1 MVGVT
6 IFLLLISYSGLKSP
20 KVQTYITKNLAEKL
34 SEELNT
40 EVTIESVDIKL
51 IKTIVLEGVLIKDLH
66 KDTLLYVNYFS
77 LNVSNYNLDSN
88 YFNISDVEL
97 TNTAFYLKKYLG
109 EDELNL
115 QFIIDHFALEDT
127 AKASLRWLIDGEN
140 LLLDNIHFKYHD
152 ENSIDTINSGINFKD
167 LDLIV
172 SNGSFHKMHVIG
184 DTLIGKIENLN
195 VTEKSGFEI
204 NKFTAMT
211 SISSVHAAIDEL
223 HLITNSSEIIGDL
236 NFSYKKYEDY
246 SNFINEIQIE
256 SHLDSTKLNLS
267 DIAYFV
273 PVLNGADQEVII
285 SSAFKGSINSFI
297 LSDLDIAFEKYT
309 KITAE
314 IEVAG
319 LPDINSTFIHFDDAK
334 IKTHYSDLEEVQ
346 VPPYNQAKYLE
357 LPNELKKLGMFSF
370 DGDYKG
376 LISEFELNGKLN
388 SLLGTVVA
396 KMRYTEN
403 IEKGVNYYNGRVYA
417 IDFDVGKLIEN
428 SDIGPV
434 TLDVDL
440 SGSGFN
446 PEDIQAN
453 LLGEIKS
460 IELLNYVYSDI
471 ELEGEISNSRFNGYT
486 VVDDKNAF
494 LRFDGVVDFETKLPK
509 FQFVANVQNANLS
522 ALNIASDSC
531 NCNIST
537 FITADFKANS
547 IDDIEGY
554 IGVYKTDYQQKD
566 KQMVIADIELF
577 ASRDSVARKLKL
589 VSDMV
594 NGEIAGTFKMVD
606 ITQSVS
612 HMVYQSLPTLFNEEV
627 KSPDSVYFSYEFEV
641 ANTQEATDIF
651 LPSLDIIEPLN
662 ISGNLD
668 SRDSSFVHT
677 VTSNQLQYS
686 NAIINNFSSEVLSDS
701 GVLKANITSDKILI
715 GDSLIFL
722 NYQFFTKGVDNRF
735 LFETS
740 FDNQDSALN
749 YASIDGMLLCESSSK
764 FNFGLTNSDVSL
776 DGLHWRLKENNSV
789 EIDSTSISVK
799 NFQLQNALQKL
810 TIDGK
815 ITENPEDKI
824 LLLAENVKLE
834 TFDKFYKGIGLSL
847 FGIANGNAVF
857 SDPYNELIFS
867 ADLNLKELVVNGDSL
882 LTGNINARWI
892 AEDRVIK
899 TNGDFGKE
907 FAFTGSYNPKSKIE
921 NLDII
926 LSMKKLGLKK
936 FEPFVRGILSD
947 IKGDLSGALK
957 IQGTLS
963 DPKVKGTL
971 NLIDA
976 GINVDYLNTY
986 YTLRNEFI
994 TIEEDWF
1001 GFDIITIEDRHGG
1014 TAKATGT
1021 IIHEGFK
1028 NMNFDIAVFPKFFE
1042 SLHTVAEDNPVYY
1055 GDAYISGVVNVSGY
1069 AETMKMDIN
1078 VRTEKGTDLYIP
1090 LDGSKEYSE
1099 IDYIKFVIKDS
1110 TLLSEKEEY
1119 KVDLDGMEMTFDLE
1133 VTPEAKMEIIFD
1145 EDVGDIIKTQ
1155 GQGQIKMEISPSG
1168 DFNIYGNYEITDG
1181 DYLFTLEN
1189 VINKKFLVASG
1200 STISFDGDPL
1210 EAVLDVTAIYKLK
1223 ASLKDLGISSLDT
1236 TGKRVAVD
1244 CHLKMKESLSN
1255 PKIAF
1260 DIDLPNSTEKTN
1272 TDFKT
1277 AINSN
1282 SSMNKQMFSLLIIN
1296 RFVPL
1301 TDRGGFNAGGAG
1313 SSTSTELLS
1322 SQLSNW
1328 LSQISDDFDVGV
1340 NYRAGNEVA
1349 ASEVEVALST
1359 QLFNDRIT
1367 VETNVGV
1374 TGENSSSSNSSGI
1387 AGDFDLEY
1395 KISKDGKMRARVYS
1409 ESNDYNDVTTNNIK
1423 YTQGIGLFYT
1433 VEFDSFGK
1441 FFRNMF
1447 GKKKE

>member
-1 MVGVT
+1 LVGVI
-6 IFLLLISYSGLKSP
+6 IFLLLISYFGLKSP
-20 KVQTYITKNLAEKL
+20 KMQTYITKNLAEKL
-34 SEELNT
+34 SQELNT
-40 EVTIESVDIKL
+40 EVTIEGVDIKF

-77 LNVSNYNLDSN
+77 LDVSNYNLDSN
-88 YFNISDVEL
+88 YFNISEVEL
-97 TNTAFYLKKYLG
+97 RNTAFYLKKYLG
-109 EDELNL
+109 EDALNL
-115 QFIIDHFALEDT
+115 QFIIDHFATEDT
-127 AKASLRWLIDGEN
+127 VTTTARWLIDGEN
-140 LLLDNIHFKYHD
+140 LSLNNIHFKYHD
-152 ENSIDTINSGINFKD
+152 ENSTDTIISGINFKD

-195 VTEKSGFEI
+195 VTEKSGFEV

-211 SISSVHAAIDEL
+211 SISSIHAAIDEL
-223 HLITNSSEIIGDL
+223 HLITNSSEIIGEL
-236 NFSYKKYEDY
+236 NFSYNKYEDY
-246 SNFINEIQIE
+246 SDFINEIQIE

-285 SSAFKGSINSFI
+285 SSEFKGSVNSFI
-297 LSDLDIAFEKYT
+297 LSDIDIAFEKYT
-309 KITAE
+309 KISGD
-314 IEVAG
+314 IEVDG
-319 LPDINSTFIHFDDAK
+319 LPDVHSTFIYFDDLK

-346 VPPYNQAKYLE
+346 VPPYNQAKYIE
-357 LPNELKKLGMFSF
+357 LPNELKKLGMVDFT
-370 DGDYKG
+370 GDYKG
-376 LISEFELNGKLN
+376 LISEFELNGKFN
-388 SLLGTVVA
+388 TLLGTVDT
-396 KMRYTEN
+396 KIQYTESD
-403 IEKGVNYYNGRVYA
+403 EKGLNHYNGRVYA
-417 IDFDVGKLIEN
+417 IDFDVGKLIES
-428 SDIGPV
+428 SDIGSV
-434 TLDVDL
+434 TFDFDIY
-440 SGSGFN
+440 GSGFK

-453 LLGEIKS
+453 LLGEVKS

-471 ELEGEISNSRFNGYT
+471 ELEGEISNRRFNGYT
-486 VVDDKNAF
+486 VVDDENAF
-494 LRFDGVVDFETKLPK
+494 LRFDGVVDFETKIPK
-509 FQFVANVQNANLS
+509 FQFVANVQSANLS
-522 ALNIASDSC
+522 ELNIASDSC

-537 FITADFKANS
+537 FITADFKGIS

-554 IGVYKTDYQQKD
+554 IGVYKTDYHQKD
-566 KQMVIADIELF
+566 KQLVIADLELF
-577 ASRDSVARKLKL
+577 ASRDSVSRTLKL

-594 NGEIAGTFKMVD
+594 NGEIVGTFKMAD
-606 ITQSVS
+606 ITQSIS
-612 HMVYQSLPTLFNEEV
+612 HMVYQSLPTLFNEKV

-641 ANTQEATDIF
+641 AKTQGATDIF

-668 SRDSSFVHT
+668 SRDSSFVLT
-677 VTSNQLQYS
+677 VMSNQLQYS
-686 NAIINNFSSEVLSDS
+686 NAVINNFSTEALSDR
-701 GVLKANITSDKILI
+701 GVLKANITSDKILV
-715 GDSLIFL
+715 GDSLVFL
-722 NYQFFTKGVDNRF
+722 NYEFFTKGVDDLF

-749 YASIDGMLLCESSSK
+749 YASIDGMLLLESSSK
-764 FNFGLTNSDVSL
+764 FNFGLTNSDVSI
-776 DGLHWRLKENNSV
+776 DGLHWKLKENNSID
-789 EIDSTSISVK
+789 IDSTSITVN
-799 NFQLQNALQKL
+799 NFQLQNASQL
-810 TIDGK
+810 IIIEGK
-815 ITENPEDKI
+815 ITENPDDKI
-824 LLLAENVKLE
+824 LLLADNVKLE
-834 TFDKFYKGIGLSL
+834 TFDKFYNGTGLSL

-867 ADLNLKELVVNGDSL
+867 AEINLKELVVNGDSL
-882 LTGNINARWI
+882 VTGNINARWI
-892 AEDRVIK
+892 AEERAIK
-899 TNGDFGKE
+899 TSGDFGKE
-907 FAFTGSYNPKSKIE
+907 FAFKGSYNPKSKTE
-921 NLDII
+921 NLDIT
-926 LSMKKLGLKK
+926 LTMEKLGLKK
-936 FEPFVRGILSD
+936 FEPFVKGILSD
-947 IKGDLSGALK
+947 IKGDLSGALNVK
-957 IQGTLS
+957 GTLS
-963 DPKVKGTL
+963 EPKVQGTL

-986 YTLRNEFI
+986 YTLRNESI

-1001 GFDIITIEDRHGG
+1001 GFDIITIEDRHGSI
-1014 TAKATGT
+1014 AKATGT
-1021 IIHEGFK
+1021 IVHEGFK
-1028 NMNFDIAVFPKFFE
+1028 NLNFDIAVFPKFFE
-1042 SLHTVAEDNPVYY
+1042 ALHTTAEDNPIYY
-1055 GDAYISGVVNVSGY
+1055 GDAYISGVVNISGF

-1078 VRTEKGTDLYIP
+1078 VSTEKGTDLYIP

-1099 IDYIKFVIKDS
+1099 IDYIKFIIKDS

-1133 VTPEAKMEIIFD
+1133 VSPEAKMQIIFD

-1189 VINKKFLVASG
+1189 IINKKFLVAPG

-1223 ASLKDLGISSLDT
+1223 ASLKDLGDASLDT

-1244 CHLKMKESLSN
+1244 CHLIMKESLSS
-1255 PKIAF
+1255 PEIGF
-1260 DIDLPNSTEKTN
+1260 DIDLPTSTEKTN
-1272 TDFKT
+1272 SDFKT

-1282 SSMNKQMFSLLIIN
+1282 SSMNKQIFSLLIIG
-1296 RFVPL
+1296 RFLPL
-1301 TDRGGFNAGGAG
+1301 TERRGFNAGGAG
-1313 SSTSTELLS
+1313 SSASTELLS

-1359 QLFNDRIT
+1359 QLFNDRVT

-1374 TGENSSSSNSSGI
+1374 TGDNGSSSNSSGI

-1433 VEFDSFGK
+1433 VEFGSFGK
-1441 FFRNMF
+1441 FFRNVF
-1447 GKKKE
+1447 RKQKE